1 MSSKM
6 VSLHFPVETHD
17 NVSVRRAVGGAKT
30 DSDRHQ
36 HQTKST
42 VCERVL
48 TSDGLEGQ
56 QFNVFPSRVCRA
68 VVLGESAAVLLVCAL
83 HLLHCLRL

>member
-6 VSLHFPVETHD
+6 VSLHFPVKKHD
-17 NVSVRRAVGGAKT
+17 KVSVRRVVGGART
-30 DSDRHQ
+30 DSETN
-36 HQTKST
+36 TKLAT
-42 VCERVL
+42 LVL
-48 TSDGLEGQ
+48 TGDGLEGQ
-56 QFNVFPSRVCRA
+56 QFDVFPSRVCRA

>member
-6 VSLHFPVETHD
+6 VSLHFPVEKHD
-17 NVSVRRAVGGAKT
+17 NVSVGRVVGGART
-30 DSDRHQ
+30 DSDGHQ
-36 HQTKST
+36 HQTKNT
-42 VCERVL
+42 VCKRVL

-56 QFNVFPSRVCRA
+56 QFDVFPSRVCRA

-83 HLLHCLRL
+83 HLLHCFWL